1 MVSGPWRAF
10 SFILW
15 HGPFSVARGSDRQ
28 RYFRNA
34 QSLGAPAYRVICSI
48 SAIRVALHHVRGTRF
63 AGTGARTMFFTN
75 ICQKFHIMF
84 YLQKN
89 L

>member
-1 MVSGPWRAF
+1 MICGPWRAF
-10 SFILW
+10 SFILGY
-15 HGPFSVARGSDRQ
+15 GPFSVARGSDRQ
-28 RYFRNA
+28 RSYGNA
-34 QSLGAPAYRVICSI
+34 KSLGAPAYRVIWPI
-48 SAIRVALHHVRGTRF
+48 SAIRVALHHVRGTGF
-63 AGTGARTMFFTN
+63 AGTGARAMFFTN